1 MNSTPS
7 TSKRQES
14 KHPYATGGA
23 AAGGNSKTPEASK
36 PGGMTKLENPSQL
49 MKTPMASVLK
59 GAGSGLDLRSSP
71 VVKAVQDHVREYTRE
86 EVIEKLP
93 SWMQRK
99 LKAMSSFDVKG
110 DMVEQADNALDMYKA
125 CNVARKVMGYDD
137 PMILL
142 AEKSELAYHRVFYLL
157 AVAGEDEDGAAVP
170 PAAA

>member
-1 MNSTPS
+1 MNSTPN
-7 TSKRQES
+7 ES
-14 KHPYATGGA
+14 KHPYA
-23 AAGGNSKTPEASK
+23 AGGNSAAKNLASDAQK
-36 PGGMTKLENPSQL
+36 VGKLTKLENPTQL
-49 MKTPMASVLK
+49 SSTPLSSVLK

-99 LKAMSSFDVKG
+99 LKAMSPFDVEG

-142 AEKSELAYHRVFYLL
+142 AEKSELAYHRVFYRL
-157 AVAGEDEDGAAVP
+157 ALVADESGEKPQTAA
-170 PAAA
+170 